1 MKIVLAT
8 TFRDFKGT
16 ENDRIQYLFLE
27 NLKRQ
32 TFQNF
37 TLAVTT
43 FGEKNVER
51 VVKENLGG
59 QAFVRAVNLPAEY
72 RFSLT
77 DVVLT
82 GMEAAIASIE
92 PCIIIWCTCD
102 VMLKED
108 FFQILIDHYRPGI
121 SGIVHPNVTY
131 QSVGD
136 MEVGKG
142 ELESLNE
149 GIDLL
154 FFDSPVLEAARKDIE
169 AYRFFDWGV
178 FEWFLALV
186 AVRYAKERINLLGA
200 TKIGKITNNRKLTNE
215 SLLYFAR
222 CSKMNSKVLRKYVSD
237 TGVLSSY
244 REVGGRFCHARFNME
259 VPVPGHE
266 DMIARAKHEAFRK
279 WLLGKMCGARCRLL
293 SLLRRGK
300 V

>member
-16 ENDRIQYLFLE
+16 ENDRIQHLFLE
-27 NLKRQ
+27 NLKWQ
-32 TFQNF
+32 TFQDF

-51 VVKENLGG
+51 VVKETLGG
-59 QAFVRAVNLPAEY
+59 RAFVRAVTVPAEY

-82 GMEAAIASIE
+82 GMEAAKALGE
-92 PCIIIWCTCD
+92 PCLIVWCTCD

-108 FFQILIDHYRPGI
+108 FFQTLVDHYRAGL

-131 QSVGD
+131 QSVED
-136 MEVGKG
+136 MVVGKG
-142 ELESLNE
+142 ELESLNN

-154 FFDSPVLEAARKDIE
+154 FFDSSVLEAARREIE
-169 AYRFFDWGV
+169 TYRFFDWGV

-186 AVRYAKERINLLGA
+186 AVRHAKERINLLGA
-200 TKIGKITNNRKLTNE
+200 TKIGKIANNRKLTNE

-222 CSKMNSKVLRKYVSD
+222 CSKMNTEVLKKYVSD
-237 TGVLSSY
+237 TGVLADY
-244 REVGGRFCHARFNME
+244 REAIGGVCHARFKME
-259 VPVPGHE
+259 VPVPGYE
-266 DMIARAKHEAFRK
+266 DMIERARRESFRK
-279 WLLGKMCGARCRLL
+279 WFFGKIRGARCRILAL
-293 SLLRRGK
+293 FKRGRL
-300 V
+300 